1 MTEYASRGDARRSM
15 FLLWGKLELGR
26 RGPKQAL
33 SVNEIVRAGVELA
46 DAEGIEALS
55 MRRVAK
61 ALGRSPMALYT
72 YVPGKAEL
80 LDLMLDAVLAEVAQ
94 GPPVAGGWR
103 AAAEASARQGWAFY
117 ERHPWVLH
125 VSGARAL
132 LGPHELD
139 AYEAQV
145 RIFDGLGLS
154 AVDQTRVVGVL
165 ASFVRGAARAVA
177 DARAAERATGV
188 SDDDWWAARS
198 AMLDELVGDWWAER
212 YPTLTRMEAEKAFLQ
227 ADRAPGDA
235 TPYVEYEEL
244 AVFEFG
250 LQRLLDGIEA
260 YVAAQAGGS
269 GADAG

>member
-33 SVNEIVRAGVELA
+33 SVDEIVRAGVDLA
-46 DAEGIEALS
+46 DAEGLEALS

-80 LDLMLDAVLAEVAQ
+80 LDLMLDFVLAEVAE
-94 GPPVAGGWR
+94 GPSVAGGWR

-117 ERHPWVLH
+117 ERHPWVLQ

-139 AYEAQV
+139 GYEAQV
-145 RIFDGLGLS
+145 RIFDGLGLTG
-154 AVDQTRVVGVL
+154 VDQTRVVAVL

-188 SDDDWWAARS
+188 SDDDWWEARS
-198 AMLDELVGDWWAER
+198 AMLDEVVGDRWPER

-227 ADRAPGDA
+227 ADRSPGDP
-235 TPYVEYEEL
+235 TPYVEYEERT
-244 AVFEFG
+244 VFEFG

-260 YVAAQAGGS
+260 FVAAQAGGS
-269 GADAG
+269 GTDAG

>member
-250 LQRLLDGIEA
+250 LQRLLDGVEVRVQGRA
-260 YVAAQAGGS
+260 TAPNQ
-269 GADAG
+269 

>member
-15 FLLWGKLELGR
+15 FLLWGKLELGS
-26 RGPKQAL
+26 RGPKQGLA
-33 SVNEIVRAGVELA
+33 VDDIVKAGVDLA
-46 DAEGIEALS
+46 DAEGLDALS

-80 LDLMLDAVLAEVAQ
+80 LDLMLDSVLGELATA
-94 GPPVAGGWR
+94 PSTAHGWR
-103 AAAEASARQGWAFY
+103 AAVEASARQAWAFY
-117 ERHPWVLH
+117 ERHPWVLQI
-125 VSGARAL
+125 SGSRAL
-132 LGPHELD
+132 LGPSELD

-145 RIFDGLGLS
+145 RLFDGLGLT
-154 AVDQTRVVGVL
+154 AVDQTRMVGVV

-188 SDDDWWAARS
+188 SDDDWWTARS
-198 AMLDELVGDWWAER
+198 AVLDELIGDDWWPER
-212 YPTLTRMEAEKAFLQ
+212 YPTLTRLDAEKAFLQ
-227 ADRAPGDA
+227 AERSPDDP
-235 TPYVEYEEL
+235 TPYLEYEEL

-260 YVAAQAGGS
+260 YVQAAASGDGAG
-269 GADAG
+269 